1 MKRTKELQK
10 TNSAHFSPHFPMN
23 LFMPCLV
30 HGCGCMSLT
39 MYMCPHMSAPVES
52 VHVFSIWQKF
62 HMCMCIRCT
71 VTKVMAAWPLALYQ
85 CRLWVATKSLGT
97 KLASRP
103 HKLHVIHMQNFIYES
118 WYNYICKHSKLSF
131 QINLASYICMT
142 SLIME
147 IKSPK
152 EK

>member
-1 MKRTKELQK
+1 M
-10 TNSAHFSPHFPMN
+10 
-23 LFMPCLV
+23 
-30 HGCGCMSLT
+30 
-39 MYMCPHMSAPVES
+39 
-52 VHVFSIWQKF
+52 
-62 HMCMCIRCT
+62 
-71 VTKVMAAWPLALYQ
+71 
-85 CRLWVATKSLGT
+85 ATKSLGT